1 MPHGR
6 SRHHRRCTVADCN
19 NPHLAKGLCR
29 AHYKQKRRLEGPRCS
44 VPGCDRRVAVR
55 GRGLCSGHLKDPTRT
70 IRVLRA
76 KADRA
81 LAWGRLVV
89 DRASI
94 PVLKAEAKR
103 RGLGPSALMADVID
117 RWCKSI
123 ATGGWPRNS
132 LAPCAYPGCERPL
145 YYRAL
150 CRTHHWQRQHGKE
163 LTPIRPYGPGDV
175 FEAFGHLRL
184 TPELAKRLK
193 ASAKSR
199 RVPVAELVRQLLD
212 AGLP

>member
-1 MPHGR
+1 M
-6 SRHHRRCTVADCN
+6 SRRRTRQHRRCIVAGCGR
-19 NPHLAKGLCR
+19 PHLAKDLCER
-29 AHYKQKRRLEGPRCS
+29 HYKQKRALEGPRCS
-44 VPGCDRRVAVR
+44 VPGCNRRVD
-55 GRGLCSGHLKDPTRT
+55 GRGLCRGHREDPTRT

-76 KADRA
+76 RSDRA

-89 DRASI
+89 DRSSI
-94 PVLKAEAKR
+94 PVLAAEAKR

-117 RWCKSI
+117 RWCRAI
-123 ATGGWPRNS
+123 VTGGWPRNS
-132 LAPCAYPGCERPL
+132 LAPCAYPGCDRPL
-145 YYRAL
+145 YQRAL

-163 LTPIRPYGPGDV
+163 LTSIRPYGPGDV

-193 ASAKSR
+193 ATAASR
-199 RVPVAELVRQLLD
+199 RVPVAELVRQLLE